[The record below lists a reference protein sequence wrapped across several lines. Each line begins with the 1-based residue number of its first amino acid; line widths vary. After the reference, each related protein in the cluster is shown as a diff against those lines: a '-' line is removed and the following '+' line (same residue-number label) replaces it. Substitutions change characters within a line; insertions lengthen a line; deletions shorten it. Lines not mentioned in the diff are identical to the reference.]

1 MAHLHN
7 RIAGNLHDR
16 IAGRVRWLR
25 ESANGRIFAA
35 AVMIAGLA
43 SLVKVASIA
52 KEMLIARR
60 YGTGAAL
67 DAFYVAFLLPSFFS
81 GIIASSCNGAFIP
94 TYLEV
99 RASEGSQAAHRLFS
113 SAAFFNVVM
122 LIGVSLTLAIA
133 QGRLLPLI
141 GSSFGPNELAL
152 ARLLL
157 LISFGSLLFTGLSS
171 LWRAVLN
178 AHESFALPALSP
190 MMNPVLITILLLARQ
205 SIWGVYALA
214 AGIVLGA
221 AAELV
226 VLGCGLRRLGLP
238 IIPRWYGLDGPI
250 RQVLAQTAPLIVG
263 SVLLGSSTLVDQSM
277 AAMLGSGSVSALNY
291 ANKVIPMLLN
301 IGTSSLSM
309 AVLPRLSSLSAN
321 RDWAGMRQLLSA
333 YTRVT
338 IIVTVP
344 LMTILILYSEPVVTL
359 FFQGGAFTRQ
369 DTQLVARVQS
379 LLCLEVP
386 FYAVAMLFVNAIS
399 ALKRNHILMLG
410 TTISVTMNIALNYL
424 LMKTLGLPGI
434 ALSTAGVYATA
445 CFYLYVMLYRA
456 LEERERETALVPSYA
471 AISAD

>member
-1 MAHLHN
+1 
-7 RIAGNLHDR
+7 
-16 IAGRVRWLR
+16 
-25 ESANGRIFAA
+25 
-35 AVMIAGLA
+35 
-43 SLVKVASIA
+43 
-52 KEMLIARR
+52 
-60 YGTGAAL
+60 
-67 DAFYVAFLLPSFFS
+67 
-81 GIIASSCNGAFIP
+81 
-94 TYLEV
+94 
-99 RASEGSQAAHRLFS
+99 
-113 SAAFFNVVM
+113 
-122 LIGVSLTLAIA
+122 
-133 QGRLLPLI
+133 
-141 GSSFGPNELAL
+141 
-152 ARLLL
+152 
-157 LISFGSLLFTGLSS
+157 
-171 LWRAVLN
+171 
-178 AHESFALPALSP
+178 
-190 MMNPVLITILLLARQ
+190 
-205 SIWGVYALA
+205 
-214 AGIVLGA
+214 
-221 AAELV
+221 
-226 VLGCGLRRLGLP
+226 
-238 IIPRWYGLDGPI
+238 
-250 RQVLAQTAPLIVG
+250 VLAQTAPLIVG